1 MTSKFQIFRRK
12 WRKFY
17 NFCKSSEKV
26 NSAGTAENQNNS
38 FVFEMETFQTCNG
51 PTVEEILREGKNG
64 NIQEYRLPRI
74 I

>member
-51 PTVEEILREGKNG
+51 PTVEEVFREEKNG
-64 NIQEYRLPRI
+64 NLQESRLPRI